1 MCLMQIG
8 RSFRSFTFTL
18 LEIDQELGDGKIF
31 EFYEVFKTCDAEAS
45 T

>member
-8 RSFRSFTFTL
+8 RSFRSFTL
-18 LEIDQELGDGKIF
+18 LEIDQELGDGKIS
-31 EFYEVFKTCDAEAS
+31 EFYEVFKTRATDVS